1 MSKGHRLFFA
11 LVPDDIVRQ
20 QVEQVQRSLALP
32 GRAANPMQFHA
43 TLSFLGMQPAE
54 LIPEIQS
61 IAAGLSFRSCRIVMN
76 RFGQFRRAGVA
87 WLGASEIP
95 QELLEFQEALVS
107 ALLAGGIGH
116 DRKAWKFHIT
126 LYRKMRKQGP
136 IMAPVEIDWRLNGFD
151 LIESINIGNG
161 VKYNSIGHWNAEQ

>member
-11 LVPDDIVRQ
+11 LVPDDNVRRQ
-20 QVEQVQRSLALP
+20 IEQVQRSLALS
-32 GRAANPMQFHA
+32 GRVAKPAQFHA

-61 IAAGLSFRSCRIVMN
+61 IASGLSFRPCRIVMN

-87 WLGASEIP
+87 WLGTHEIP

-126 LYRKMRKQGP
+126 LYRKMRKHAP
-136 IMAPVEIDWRLNGFD
+136 IMVPVEIEWPLRGFD
-151 LIESINIGNG
+151 LIESINVGNG
-161 VKYNSIGHWNAEQ
+161 VKYHSIGHWDAEL